1 MDREGNTAS
10 LVDSIARALSVSGLV
25 WTTDAD
31 TPLTYAAR
39 PVLLKSAQPI
49 QLLRQLLTHR
59 WRTTQRKPMWLVEV
73 SIVSLCRAAGR

>member
-1 MDREGNTAS
+1 MDREGQHRIAS
-10 LVDSIARALSVSGLV
+10 RFNPRALSVSGLV

-73 SIVSLCRAAGR
+73 SMVSLCRAAGR